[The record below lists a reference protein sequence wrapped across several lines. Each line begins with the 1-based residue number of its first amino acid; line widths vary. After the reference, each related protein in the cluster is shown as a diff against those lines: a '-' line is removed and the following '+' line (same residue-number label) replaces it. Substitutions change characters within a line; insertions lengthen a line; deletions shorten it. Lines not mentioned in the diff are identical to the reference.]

1 MEWKQGII
9 IVETLKMMKHAFAY
23 QILVA
28 MPILYFFSS
37 IHLLD
42 VSIIQRRPPGLA
54 VYTKW
59 IMNF

>member
-9 IVETLKMMKHAFAY
+9 LVETLKMMKQVFAD

-28 MPILYFFSS
+28 TPILYFFSS
-37 IHLLD
+37 IHLLY
-42 VSIIQRRPPGLA
+42 VSSIQSRPLGLV
-54 VYTKW
+54 VYAKW